1 MSRPKPK
8 KRNPMSSWQNVLELD
23 SNRTVRD
30 GNPERLRE
38 AVGRGADL
46 RIYTEFRYN
55 EHIDTTSDNSELVT
69 EVSDFRVTY
78 LLERGL
84 LERGRWAAGI
94 MSQRMPIEPP
104 CGFGPRASMSFF
116 LYNEDGRQAIA
127 RPYLDGASLSESP
140 ILGPSPPEDFSDM
153 PKYHQFDR
161 FDAESNA
168 PSSNFVY
175 DFEVYRF
182 WVRDEWEEILVHD
195 GDGTVRYGSLEA
207 LIDAFSSGREIK
219 VAVGGLCDDLF
230 MKTSGSPEQSAPAHE
245 VFVHTG
251 PGYYCTRRRLF
262 TAGTQPVVRVCPG
275 VPMGYT
281 SGGWDFGWLMPRTDG
296 FLALWLC
303 NPYTL
308 KFEKS
313 RKQCPMRWFV
323 R

>member
-1 MSRPKPK
+1 MP
-8 KRNPMSSWQNVLELD
+8 SWKNVLELD
-23 SNRTVRD
+23 SRRAIRGGDPQT
-30 GNPERLRE
+30 LR
-38 AVGRGADL
+38 AAIGRGADL

-55 EHIDTTSDNSELVT
+55 EHIDTASDNAELVT

-78 LLERGL
+78 LLEQ
-84 LERGRWAAGI
+84 GRWVAGI

-104 CGFGPRASMSFF
+104 NGFGPRASMSFF

-127 RPYLDGASLSESP
+127 RPYLDGAHLDGASLAESP
-140 ILGPSPPEDFSDM
+140 NLGPSPPEDFSDM

-182 WVRDEWEEILVHD
+182 WVRDEWEEVLSHHD
-195 GDGTVRYGSLEA
+195 DGTVRSGSLDA
-207 LIDAFSSGREIK
+207 LVEAFSKGREIK

-230 MKTSGSPEQSAPAHE
+230 AKTSGDAEQPAPPHE

-275 VPMGYT
+275 VPMRYT
-281 SGGWDFGWLMPRTDG
+281 SGGWNFGWLMPRTDG

-308 KFEKS
+308 EFVKS
-313 RKQCPMRWFV
+313 RTQRPMRWFV